1 MPPIWFSPG
10 TSAAVKIA
18 TTPLIAAAVNF
29 LIGLVRELNNRVR
42 RGDILYQLEEL
53 GPDSATANPQLFH
66 ADGCPACDNT
76 GYRGRLT
83 ILELLT
89 MNDALRRA
97 IIDHADADTLRVVAL
112 SHGMSTMRTDGLRK
126 ALAGLT
132 TVEEVERVAQTSL
145 QTN

>member
-1 MPPIWFSPG
+1 MAAGKPIVATDVGGNPE
-10 TSAAVKIA
+10 AVENGK
-18 TTPLIAAAVNF
+18 T
-29 LIGLVRELNNRVR
+29 GLLVKPE
-42 RGDILYQLEEL
+42 
-53 GPDSATANPQLFH
+53 DS
-66 ADGCPACDNT
+66 
-76 GYRGRLT
+76 
-83 ILELLT
+83 
-89 MNDALRRA
+89 DALRRA